1 MKINGKEMR
10 KRYGLK
16 GKILLPVIGIFVIS
30 ILVIL
35 VLVLTI
41 SSNHTNELSN
51 DLMDE
56 MNSHYA
62 GVIQGK
68 LDAAL
73 DSARSLKPVFEQT
86 GREAEREADV
96 SLLKNILEQNEGVY
110 GVYTLWEPGQYDDKD
125 AQYAG
130 RSGYDDTGRF
140 IPYVYRDGS
149 GISVEALAGYEE
161 AGVGDYYLVPKS
173 TLGETIIDPF
183 TYTVNGE
190 EQYMSSMVVPLVRNG
205 QFVGIVGMDIL
216 INNLTESIDGVSLYQ
231 SGYMF
236 MADSN
241 GVIFAHPDDKM
252 IGTSLFDSVSKEGQT
267 LLTKALET
275 GEKAKFDYVSVV
287 DNKDKRFVITPVSIG
302 GEYWLVGS
310 TVPVSEIEEATRT
323 TMLAGAAAGIVAIIV
338 TIFTLLILISKII
351 RPIVPLT
358 KAALAI
364 ETGNIDSTVSQSLAG
379 IKSKDEIGMLANSI
393 QKAVNSIELVASD
406 TNKLSKAVEQHDLS
420 VEIDTSRH
428 NGIYQDI
435 MNVVNQMFSQL
446 NSVIFSI
453 RSVAEQVDSGAKL
466 VANTSTALSQGATE
480 QASSVEEL
488 SASMEEIT
496 SQTTQNA
503 QNAEK
508 TNQLA
513 GNIQTDADVGNEQM
527 SEMLR
532 AMEEINASSENIGK
546 IIKVIEDIAFQTNIL
561 ALNAA
566 VEAARAGQYGKGFA
580 VVAEEVRSLAAQS
593 SKAAN
598 ETTELIETSI
608 KKVGAGSKIAK
619 ETAGAL
625 EKIIDGISQTG
636 ELVGAIA
643 TASSEQALALEQINQ
658 GITQISQVV
667 QSNAASSEEGAAASE
682 ELSAQAA
689 ALKERVSVFKLNEK
703 SLQSFAGSSTQ
714 ELSTRS
720 IYEQEPEQ
728 KLKKAH
734 KSQSIPKS
742 AISLSDSNFGK
753 Y

>member
-1 MKINGKEMR
+1 MKEDGKKTQ
-10 KRYGLK
+10 KRHGLK
-16 GKILLPVIGIFVIS
+16 GKILLPVIGIFVTS

-35 VLVLTI
+35 ALVLTI
-41 SSNHTNELSN
+41 SSNNTAELSN
-51 DLMDE
+51 NLMDE

-73 DSARSLKPVFEQT
+73 GSARSLKPVFEQM
-86 GREAEREADV
+86 GRGASRESDV
-96 SLLKNILEQNEGVY
+96 SLLRTILKQSEGVY
-110 GVYTLWEPGQYDDKD
+110 GVYTLWEPGQYDAKD

-130 RSGYDDTGRF
+130 KAGYDDTGRF
-140 IPYVYRDGS
+140 IPYVHQDGS
-149 GISVEALAGYEE
+149 EISEEPLTGYEE
-161 AGVGDYYLVPKS
+161 AGTGDYYLTPKS
-173 TLGETIIDPF
+173 TLKETIIDPF

-216 INNLTESIDGVSLYQ
+216 IKDLTECISGATLYK
-231 SGYMF
+231 SGYLF
-236 MADSN
+236 MADSK
-241 GVIFAHPDDKM
+241 GVIFAHPDAKR
-252 IGTSLFDSVSKEGQT
+252 IGTSLLDAVGEEGHA

-275 GEKAKFDYVSVV
+275 GEEVKFDFASGGE
-287 DNKDKRFVITPVSIG
+287 KTDKRYVITPVSIG
-302 GEYWLVGS
+302 GKYWLVGS
-310 TVPVSEIEEATRT
+310 TVPVREIDEAKTT
-323 TMLAGAAAGIVAIIV
+323 TMLAGMAAGAVAIIL
-338 TIFTLLILISKII
+338 TITTLLILISKII

-393 QKAVNSIELVASD
+393 QKAVKSIELVASD
-406 TNKLSKAVEQHDLS
+406 TNRLSKAVEQHDLS
-420 VEIDTSRH
+420 IEIDTSRH

-435 MNVVNQMFSQL
+435 MNVVNQIFSQL
-446 NSVIFSI
+446 SSVIFSI
-453 RSVAEQVDSGAKL
+453 RSVAEQVDSSATL
-466 VANTSTALSQGATE
+466 VANTSTALAQGATE

-488 SASMEEIT
+488 SASMEEVT
-496 SQTTQNA
+496 SKTTKNA

-508 TNQLA
+508 TNRLA
-513 GNIQTDADVGNEQM
+513 GNIQSDADVGTDQM

-532 AMEEINASSENIGK
+532 SMEEINASSENIGK

-580 VVAEEVRSLAAQS
+580 VVAEEVKNLAAQS
-593 SKAAN
+593 SQAAK

-608 KKVGAGSKIAK
+608 KKVEAGTKIAK

-625 EKIIDGISQTG
+625 EKITDGISQTG

-643 TASSEQALALEQINQ
+643 TASNEQAATLEQINQ

-667 QSNAASSEEGAAASE
+667 QSNAASSEEVAAASE
-682 ELSAQAA
+682 ELSAQAET
-689 ALKERVSVFKLNEK
+689 LKKRVSAFKLNEK
-703 SLQSFAGSSTQ
+703 SL
-714 ELSTRS
+714 
-720 IYEQEPEQ
+720 
-728 KLKKAH
+728 
-734 KSQSIPKS
+734 
-742 AISLSDSNFGK
+742 
-753 Y
+753 